1 MKGGAI
7 GSALVFFIKISII
20 LFMKK
25 LALIILT
32 IFALAMPCFAQEN
45 YLDET
50 QLRNYDGI
58 ELRAGT
64 FVPVINTAEVSTLNC
79 DEGFPVKFIA
89 TSDLYLYDT
98 TVIPR
103 ETEFYGYVEEIKDP
117 VVGTNASMKIKIT
130 RMVYTDG
137 FEIPL
142 RAYIYTP
149 NNNIIGGELTPPAEW
164 VKIPHYQKRFFS
176 LRSWAPTLQVR
187 PGNKRQMGQ
196 HVAVKTGERCFV
208 VLMEPVMITHTLTE

>member
-1 MKGGAI
+1 
-7 GSALVFFIKISII
+7 
-20 LFMKK
+20 
-25 LALIILT
+25 
-32 IFALAMPCFAQEN
+32 MPVMAEGTTD

-50 QLRNYDGI
+50 ALRDYNGI
-58 ELRAGT
+58 PLNAGT

-79 DEGFPVKFIA
+79 DEGYPVKFIA
-89 TSDLYLYDT
+89 TSDLYLYET

-117 VVGTNASMKIKIT
+117 VIGTNASMKIKINKL
-130 RMVYTDG
+130 VYTDG

-164 VKIPHYQKRFFS
+164 VKVPHYQRRFQRFFTTT
-176 LRSWAPTLQVR
+176 APTLQVK

-208 VLMEPVMITHTLTE
+208 VLMEPVMITHTLTN

>member
-1 MKGGAI
+1 MR
-7 GSALVFFIKISII
+7 
-20 LFMKK
+20 K
-25 LALIILT
+25 LA
-32 IFALAMPCFAQEN
+32 IFLFLLFTLVVPSGVWGE
-45 YLDET
+45 ET
-50 QLRNYDGI
+50 QLRTYDGI
-58 ELRAGT
+58 ELSAGT

-89 TSDLYLYDT
+89 TSDLYLYET

-103 ETEFYGYVEEIKDP
+103 ETEFYGYLEEIKDP
-117 VVGTNASMKIKIT
+117 VIGTNASMRIKIT

-142 RAYIYTP
+142 KAYIYTP

-164 VKIPHYQKRFFS
+164 VKVPHYQKRFFS
-176 LRSWAPTLQVR
+176 MRSWAPTLQVR

-208 VLMEPVMITHTLTE
+208 VLMEPVTITHTLMTY

>member
-1 MKGGAI
+1 
-7 GSALVFFIKISII
+7 
-20 LFMKK
+20 
-25 LALIILT
+25 
-32 IFALAMPCFAQEN
+32 MPVVAWG
-45 YLDET
+45 DET
-50 QLRNYDGI
+50 QLRDYDGI
-58 ELRAGT
+58 ELSAGT

-89 TSDLYLYDT
+89 TSDLYLYET

-103 ETEFYGYVEEIKDP
+103 ETEFYGYLEEIKDP

-149 NNNIIGGELTPPAEW
+149 NNNIIGGELTAPAEW

-176 LRSWAPTLQVR
+176 MRSWAPTLQVR
-187 PGNKRQMGQ
+187 PGNRRQMGQ

-208 VLMEPVMITHTLTE
+208 VLMEPVMITHTLTY

>member
-25 LALIILT
+25 LALILLT
-32 IFALAMPCFAQEN
+32 IFTLAMPCFAQEN

-50 QLRNYDGI
+50 RLRNYDGI

-117 VVGTNASMKIKIT
+117 VLGTNASMKIKIT

>member
-25 LALIILT
+25 LALILLT
-32 IFALAMPCFAQEN
+32 IFTLAMPCFAQEN

-117 VVGTNASMKIKIT
+117 VLGTNASMKIKIT

>member
-142 RAYIYTP
+142 RAYTYTP

>member
-1 MKGGAI
+1 MR
-7 GSALVFFIKISII
+7 
-20 LFMKK
+20 K
-25 LALIILT
+25 LA
-32 IFALAMPCFAQEN
+32 IFLFLLFTLVVPSGVWGE
-45 YLDET
+45 ET
-50 QLRNYDGI
+50 QLRSYDGI
-58 ELRAGT
+58 ELSAGT

-89 TSDLYLYDT
+89 TSDLYLYET

-103 ETEFYGYVEEIKDP
+103 ETEFYGYLEEIKDP
-117 VVGTNASMKIKIT
+117 VIGTNASMKIKIT

-142 RAYIYTP
+142 NAYIYTP
-149 NNNIIGGELTPPAEW
+149 NNNIIGGELTAPAEW

-176 LRSWAPTLQVR
+176 MRSWAPTLQVR

-208 VLMEPVMITHTLTE
+208 VLMDPVMITHTLTN

>member
-1 MKGGAI
+1 MKGGAN

-25 LALIILT
+25 LALILLT
-32 IFALAMPCFAQEN
+32 IFTLAMPCFAQEN

-50 QLRNYDGI
+50 RLRNYDGI

-117 VVGTNASMKIKIT
+117 VLGTNASMKIKIT

>member
-50 QLRNYDGI
+50 RLRNYDGI

>member
-32 IFALAMPCFAQEN
+32 IFSLAMPCFAQEN

>member
-25 LALIILT
+25 LALILLT

-117 VVGTNASMKIKIT
+117 VVGTNASMKIIIT

>member
-25 LALIILT
+25 LALILLT
-32 IFALAMPCFAQEN
+32 IFTLAMPCFAQEN

>member
-25 LALIILT
+25 LALILLT

>member
-1 MKGGAI
+1 MRKLAVLLF
-7 GSALVFFIKISII
+7 SLFV
-20 LFMKK
+20 LFMP
-25 LALIILT
+25 AV
-32 IFALAMPCFAQEN
+32 AWG
-45 YLDET
+45 DET
-50 QLRNYDGI
+50 QLRDYDGI
-58 ELRAGT
+58 ELSAGT

-89 TSDLYLYDT
+89 TSDLYLYET

-103 ETEFYGYVEEIKDP
+103 ETEFYGYLEEIKDP

-142 RAYIYTP
+142 MAYIYTP
-149 NNNIIGGELTPPAEW
+149 NNNIIGGELTAPAEW

-176 LRSWAPTLQVR
+176 MRSWAPTLQVR
-187 PGNKRQMGQ
+187 PGNRRQMGQ

-208 VLMEPVMITHTLTE
+208 VLMEPVMITHTLTY

>member
-32 IFALAMPCFAQEN
+32 IFTLAMPCFAQEN

-50 QLRNYDGI
+50 RLRNYDGI

>member
-1 MKGGAI
+1 MLMRKFV
-7 GSALVFFIKISII
+7 LLLFTLLISLLPTVAEGDID
-20 LFMKK
+20 
-25 LALIILT
+25 
-32 IFALAMPCFAQEN
+32 

-50 QLRNYDGI
+50 QLRSYDGI
-58 ELRAGT
+58 ELSAGT

-89 TSDLYLYDT
+89 TSDLYLYET

-103 ETEFYGYVEEIKDP
+103 ETEFYGYLEEIKDP
-117 VVGTNASMKIKIT
+117 VIGTNASMKIKIT
-130 RMVYTDG
+130 KMVYTDG

-176 LRSWAPTLQVR
+176 MRSWAPTLQLR
-187 PGNKRQMGQ
+187 PGNRRQMGQ

-208 VLMEPVMITHTLTE
+208 VLMEPVMITHTLTN

>member
-1 MKGGAI
+1 MR
-7 GSALVFFIKISII
+7 
-20 LFMKK
+20 K
-25 LALIILT
+25 LAVLLLML
-32 IFALAMPCFAQEN
+32 LAPCLVSPLYAEDFTFEEN
-45 YLDET
+45 
-50 QLRNYDGI
+50 QLRDYDGI
-58 ELRAGT
+58 QLNAGT

-103 ETEFYGYVEEIKDP
+103 ETEFYGYLEEIKDP
-117 VVGTNASMKIKIT
+117 VVGTNASMKIRIT
-130 RMVYTDG
+130 RLVYTDG

-142 RAYIYTP
+142 KAYIYTP

-176 LRSWAPTLQVR
+176 MRSWAPTLQVR
-187 PGNKRQMGQ
+187 PGNKRQMGE
-196 HVAVKTGERCFV
+196 HIAVKTGERCFV

>member
-32 IFALAMPCFAQEN
+32 IFSLAMPCFAQEN

-50 QLRNYDGI
+50 RLRNYDGI

>member
-1 MKGGAI
+1 MRKFAVLLFLLFTLVVPTGAW
-7 GSALVFFIKISII
+7 GEES
-20 LFMKK
+20 
-25 LALIILT
+25 
-32 IFALAMPCFAQEN
+32 
-45 YLDET
+45 
-50 QLRNYDGI
+50 QLRSYDGI
-58 ELRAGT
+58 ELSAGT
-64 FVPVINTAEVSTLNC
+64 FVPVINTAKVSTLNC

-89 TSDLYLYDT
+89 TSDLYLYET

-103 ETEFYGYVEEIKDP
+103 ETEFYGYLEEIKDP

-149 NNNIIGGELTPPAEW
+149 NNNIIGGELTAPAEW

-176 LRSWAPTLQVR
+176 MRSWAPTLQVR
-187 PGNKRQMGQ
+187 PGNRRQMGE
-196 HVAVKTGERCFV
+196 HIAVKTGERCFV
-208 VLMEPVMITHTLTE
+208 VLMEPVMITHTLTN